1 MKKTKAD
8 DVDELRPE
16 YRREDFGR
24 LERGKYAE
32 RVKEASNVVVL
43 EPEVARAFPN
53 AQAVNDA
60 LRGLLALARASVNS
74 ASPVLPQKTPP
85 D

>member
-60 LRGLLALARASVNS
+60 LRGLLTLARASVNS
-74 ASPVLPQKTPP
+74 ASPVSSQETTP

>member
-74 ASPVLPQKTPP
+74 ASPVSSQETTP